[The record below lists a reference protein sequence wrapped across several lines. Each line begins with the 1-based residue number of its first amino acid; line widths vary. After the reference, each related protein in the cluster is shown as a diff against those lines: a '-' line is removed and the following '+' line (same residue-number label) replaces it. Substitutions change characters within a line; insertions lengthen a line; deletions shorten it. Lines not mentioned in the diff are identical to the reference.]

1 MLRGRG
7 KIVSAFFLDFNFYI
21 SGNNKIRR
29 EEDIMP
35 PTTLTMIK
43 GPGKLAS
50 VFNDRIISLMLLLL
64 IALSLID
71 HHQALQSIIFVG
83 KALFHI
89 SPFFALAILFAAF
102 AKASGADQLIARA
115 FSGNTIA
122 AIVAGSLTGAISP
135 FCSCGVIPV
144 IAGMLASGVPL
155 APVMAFCIASP
166 IMDPEMFILTAAGIN
181 LNFAI
186 AKTITAIGMGLLS
199 GFTILSLQKLG
210 YVRQPLKKVT
220 GSGYSQPSFNPQLPI
235 KISWRFWQES
245 KRKKE
250 FRSQIKT
257 NGLFLGKWMTLA
269 FFFESMMVAYI
280 SAGWVAGLI
289 GTGSTLAIP
298 ASAIIGI
305 PAYMNGYAAIPLISG
320 LMELGMTP
328 GAALSFATAG
338 AVSSIP
344 AALAVYALVKRSVFL
359 VYIALGLTGSLIA
372 GYFYQL
378 IDLV

>member
-1 MLRGRG
+1 MN
-7 KIVSAFFLDFNFYI
+7 IAIN
-21 SGNNKIRR
+21 
-29 EEDIMP
+29 
-35 PTTLTMIK
+35 TLK
-43 GPGKLAS
+43 KPGKYGSFL
-50 VFNDRIISLMLLLL
+50 NDRVIVLMLLMLT
-64 IALSLID
+64 ALFLID
-71 HHQALQSIIFVG
+71 RHQTVESIYFTG

-89 SPFFALAILFAAF
+89 SPFFVLAILFAAY

-115 FSGNTIA
+115 FSANTGV
-122 AIVAGSLTGAISP
+122 AIVAGALAGALSP

-181 LNFAI
+181 INFAI
-186 AKTITAIGMGLLS
+186 AKTVTAIGMGMLS
-199 GFTILSLQKLG
+199 GFSVLGLQKLG
-210 YVRQPLKKVT
+210 YVRQPLKKAT
-220 GSGYSQPSFNPQLPI
+220 GCGCGQPAFDPQLPI

-245 KRKKE
+245 KRKDE
-250 FRSQIKT
+250 FITQIRT
-257 NGLFLGKWMTLA
+257 SGLFLGKWMTLA
-269 FFFESMMVAYI
+269 FFIESLMIAYI
-280 SAGWVAGLI
+280 PAGLI
-289 GTGSTLAIP
+289 TGLVGDGNTMAIP
-298 ASAIIGI
+298 TSAIIGI

-320 LMELGMTP
+320 LMELGMTQ

-344 AALAVYALVKRSVFL
+344 AALAVYALVKRSVFF

-378 IDLV
+378 LSLL